1 MTAENLPAP
10 VSLPGAAENPPPP
23 RAGEGSNGAVVG
35 DRTITPEQR
44 RGIVLLGSEISLFM
58 VAFGLVGPL
67 TFVPLFVSR
76 LSDHPLA
83 VGAVTAAFQIGW
95 VPQLLIAGYVER
107 TERKWPWVKWFG
119 TIERL
124 PVLVLALCAL
134 AAPAVGPPIVIV
146 VYLACFAQSLAGG
159 LATTPWMDVVAR
171 AVPSWLRGRFMGGF
185 SMAGTLFGAAGAAL
199 AAPLL
204 DWLPFPYGF
213 AACFGLAFAIFTLSL
228 IPLFMFREPPGPP
241 ARPPRPLRGQLAE
254 LPEVFRSDPP
264 FRRFVL
270 GLSVA
275 ALGTM
280 SNGFLVV
287 YAVNE
292 LGAPDEQA
300 AWYTATL
307 LVAQTTASLALG
319 WLADR
324 FSFRAVGLVVA
335 LATAGQALVALAA
348 PSPLWL
354 LLSFVLLGAAQTG
367 GMLAR
372 MTGPVD
378 YAPRG
383 RRPTYVALSGA
394 LVSCCTAAA
403 PLIGGQIVGSLGY
416 RWLFGL
422 SAVVSLLALPVL
434 GPGA

>member
-1 MTAENLPAP
+1 MTAVEQDSTAS
-10 VSLPGAAENPPPP
+10 VAAT
-23 RAGEGSNGAVVG
+23 
-35 DRTITPEQR
+35 DRTISPEQR
-44 RGIVLLGSEISLFM
+44 RGMVLLGTEISLFM

-83 VGAVTAAFQIGW
+83 VGAVTAAFQLGW
-95 VPQLLIAGYVER
+95 IPQLFVAGYVER
-107 TERKWPWVKWFG
+107 SERKWRWVQWFG
-119 TIERL
+119 SIERL
-124 PVLVLALCAL
+124 PVLVLLLSAL
-134 AAPAVGPPIVIV
+134 AAPAVGGQIVWV

-159 LATTPWMDVVAR
+159 FATTPWMDVVAR
-171 AVPSWLRGRFMGGF
+171 AVPAWLRGRFMGGF

-254 LPEVFRSDPP
+254 LPEILRSDPP
-264 FRRFVL
+264 FRRYVL

-287 YAVNE
+287 YAASE
-292 LGAPDEQA
+292 LGAPDELA

-307 LVAQTTASLALG
+307 LVAQTTASLGLG
-319 WLADR
+319 WLADHR
-324 FSFRAVGLVVA
+324 SFRAVGVAVA
-335 LATAGQALVALAA
+335 LATAGQALVAMVA
-348 PSPLWL
+348 PSALWL
-354 LLSFVLLGAAQTG
+354 LLAFVLLGAIQSG
-367 GMLAR
+367 SMLAR
-372 MTGPVD
+372 MTGPME
-378 YAPRG
+378 YAPRE

-403 PLIGGQIVGSLGY
+403 PLIGGQVVALMGY
-416 RWLFGL
+416 GWLFGL
-422 SAVVSLLALPVL
+422 SALASLAALPVL
-434 GPGA
+434 LGRGAASPRTREA